1 MCKDLSTQLFHRTNV
16 TTLSQM
22 FNDYLHS
29 SYFDYIN
36 RYRIE
41 HFKRIASDPANAQ
54 MTLIALSEMSG
65 FKRSSFF
72 NVFKKMEGCTPNE
85 WITSSH
91 EQVQRSLWVG
101 STLLVSRLNTPR
113 ESAQTECWAWCTN
126 RFNLAILISYIS
138 WAQNL
143 NSIDEKRVPIW
154 AAMQVTCGRTFPL
167 IVVWEG
173 SYETSPTIF
182 VVQHIPHHRDEPHRQ
197 NSVTLHP
204 KSKQHMM
211 QATNTHILYI

>member
-1 MCKDLSTQLFHRTNV
+1 
-16 TTLSQM
+16 M

-72 NVFKKMEGCTPNE
+72 KVFKKMEGCTPNE

-91 EQVQRSLWVG
+91 EQVQHS
-101 STLLVSRLNTPR
+101 S
-113 ESAQTECWAWCTN
+113 
-126 RFNLAILISYIS
+126 
-138 WAQNL
+138 
-143 NSIDEKRVPIW
+143 
-154 AAMQVTCGRTFPL
+154 
-167 IVVWEG
+167 
-173 SYETSPTIF
+173 
-182 VVQHIPHHRDEPHRQ
+182 
-197 NSVTLHP
+197 
-204 KSKQHMM
+204 
-211 QATNTHILYI
+211 

>member
-1 MCKDLSTQLFHRTNV
+1 MELELASDSAISRHKQRGEEQRELANQRKLREKEEQVRQRSVSYKKKKKKVECYMKERQPYLDVNLRLADIAEHCGTNV

-91 EQVQRSLWVG
+91 EQVQHS
-101 STLLVSRLNTPR
+101 S
-113 ESAQTECWAWCTN
+113 
-126 RFNLAILISYIS
+126 
-138 WAQNL
+138 
-143 NSIDEKRVPIW
+143 
-154 AAMQVTCGRTFPL
+154 
-167 IVVWEG
+167 
-173 SYETSPTIF
+173 
-182 VVQHIPHHRDEPHRQ
+182 
-197 NSVTLHP
+197 
-204 KSKQHMM
+204 
-211 QATNTHILYI
+211 